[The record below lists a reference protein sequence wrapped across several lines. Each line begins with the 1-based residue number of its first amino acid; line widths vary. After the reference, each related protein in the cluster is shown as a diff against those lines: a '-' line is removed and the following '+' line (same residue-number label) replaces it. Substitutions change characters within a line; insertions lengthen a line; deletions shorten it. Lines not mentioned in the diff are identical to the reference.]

1 MVLFVEIYHNIS
13 MDPEKKE
20 SDNVDPINGQKQYS
34 YDGQHNDSQKK
45 PYPLKVKGFA
55 PHKVFSFLVHTYIF

>member
-1 MVLFVEIYHNIS
+1 